1 MNKEYAYVDG
11 KVIVCDENGKLI
23 QRNYRENIDEIL
35 VQENVV
41 EKIEKDIK
49 ELEEEVNN
57 FNKEKRVKFPF
68 ITLSVW
74 SLSSLVTWFVLSI
87 GLPFDLISI
96 IFLIAIQ
103 LPLLIIGPSFDK
115 VLIFDPLKKHKGNI
129 SKLEYLKKV
138 QQGER
143 EILSEIQK
151 NTELREDKIEEVTSV
166 TVDDKQIMASLKSE
180 EYLYYDVGANLKKYY
195 LLYQKGKLADKLAKY
210 YNQKGVEI
218 ATEYVKENGPK
229 LVRKN

>member
-11 KVIVCDENGKLI
+11 KVIVSDETGKLI
-23 QRNYRENIDEIL
+23 QRDYRENIDKIL

-49 ELEEEVNN
+49 ELEEEVDK
-57 FNKEKRVKFPF
+57 FNKEKIIKFPAF
-68 ITLSVW
+68 TLLFLLFSAYMAYAPLIDGVSINLFNIIIITAFEIPVIC
-74 SLSSLVTWFVLSI
+74 V
-87 GLPFDLISI
+87 GL
-96 IFLIAIQ
+96 
-103 LPLLIIGPSFDK
+103 LLDK
-115 VLIFDPLKKHKGNI
+115 VLIFDPFKKNKGNV
-129 SKLEYLKKV
+129 SKLEYLKVALQNDKK
-138 QQGER
+138 
-143 EILSEIQK
+143 ILSDMQK
-151 NTELREDKIEEVTSV
+151 YVELKEDKKEVAGV
-166 TVDDKQIMASLKSE
+166 KVVDKKVITALDSE
-180 EYLYYDVGANLKKYY
+180 ENLYYDVGANLKKYY